1 MSGRTVPRPSL
12 VPEATMNNKTPRPSA
27 KRIEGSLTEALGKLT
42 GDKAV
47 EAKGAATKRE
57 AEKAT
62 GRKKPVK

>member
-1 MSGRTVPRPSL
+1 
-12 VPEATMNNKTPRPSA
+12 MNDKTPRPSA

-57 AEKAT
+57 ADKAI

>member
-1 MSGRTVPRPSL
+1 MPRPSL
-12 VPEATMNNKTPRPSA
+12 VLEVTMNDKTPRPSA

-42 GDKAV
+42 GDKTV

-57 AEKAT
+57 AEKAI